1 MSRLVL
7 GTRNKV
13 VNRSNKALSSWRSIT
28 EERENKLTKERISK
42 ERKCIKVTTKLTEIE
57 NKKLVILLEMM
68 NEENH
73 TMKGIY
79 A

>member
-28 EERENKLTKERISK
+28 EQRENKLTK

-73 TMKGIY
+73 TMKGVY

>member
-28 EERENKLTKERISK
+28 ERRENKLTK

-73 TMKGIY
+73 TTKGVY

>member
-28 EERENKLTKERISK
+28 EQRENKLTK